1 MCAPGIPFSL
11 ISCFREVFSPCDIFL
26 ERIDR
31 IDPVSY
37 PFSFIF
43 KRMWG
48 HPYCSLSSCVKLSGL
63 PQSSLSN
70 LTARTRSFESTLS
83 EAQPPTSRSN
93 VDSSPATVWKG
104 CARVVALPRRDRAG
118 FGVVLPDPS
127 LLESPPA
134 VWRVSA
140 CVMNRLCIC
149 IAKAVTSW
157 AEKTAACRSA
167 SPSCS
172 PGSRSSRFPT

>member
-11 ISCFREVFSPCDIFL
+11 ISCFRKVFSLCDIFL

-31 IDPVSY
+31 IDPVSD
-37 PFSFIF
+37 PFSFIL
-43 KRMWG
+43 RRIWG
-48 HPYCSLSSCVKLSGL
+48 IPDCSLRPCVKSSGL

-70 LTARTRSFESTLS
+70 LTARTRPFESTLS

-93 VDSSPATVWKG
+93 ADSSPATAWKG
-104 CARVVALPRRDRAG
+104 CARVVVLPRRGRAG
-118 FGVVLPDPS
+118 FGVVWPVRS
-127 LLESPPA
+127 LSDSS
-134 VWRVSA
+134 SA
-140 CVMNRLCIC
+140 GGHAGVCVMKCLCAY

-157 AEKTAACRSA
+157 AERIAACRSA